1 MLPDNFSIGIENHE
15 TGAASSL
22 VQTSDV
28 CHIVK
33 TTKDLSKYSRI
44 GSSPYMFTSKLNPQ
58 QREQALASLASEEF
72 DILIIGGGVNGVGA
86 ALDAVTR
93 GLKVALVEAHDFA
106 AGTSSRSSKLIHGGL
121 RYLEQYDFKLVR
133 EALHE
138 RELMVSTQCPHL
150 VKPVSFLYPL
160 TEKVKERT
168 YVGAGLALYDALR
181 GFKRA
186 LPSHKHLTGKT
197 IASISP
203 SLRQDIITGAIRYF
217 DAQVDDARHTMMI
230 ARTAARHG
238 AVMAT
243 GVRVD
248 DLTRSGKKVTGV
260 VAIDQATNK
269 KFTIAAKATIMCAG
283 VWSDELHEK
292 FGLTAGY
299 SVAMSKGVH
308 IVVPGDAIQS
318 KDGIILKTPVSV
330 LFLIPWGDKWIVGT
344 TDTPY
349 EGDRSKPLA
358 TQEDVQYIL
367 DQANRVLEPK
377 LKAEDIIGVF
387 AGLRPLVAN
396 KTGSATTK
404 LSREHTVDR
413 PAPGFVSMA
422 GGKYTTYRVMAKD
435 AVDLAVLDLRRLVSD
450 SVTDKLPLIG
460 ADGYFALKQQV
471 SKIAEDTQMSEATIT
486 HLLDRYGSLIE
497 EILELIAEDS
507 SLAERIIPE
516 LPYLKAEILHAAT
529 HEGALSVEDVL
540 LRRTRISFE
549 AVDGGAD
556 AAKEVAKI
564 IGEPL
569 GWGAKERNASVSAFL
584 EVIEREEE
592 ALVELVNS

>member
-1 MLPDNFSIGIENHE
+1 
-15 TGAASSL
+15 
-22 VQTSDV
+22 
-28 CHIVK
+28 
-33 TTKDLSKYSRI
+33 
-44 GSSPYMFTSKLNPQ
+44 MFTSQLNPQ
-58 QREQALASLASEEF
+58 QRAAALTSLATEEF
-72 DILIIGGGVNGVGA
+72 DILIIGGGVNGAGA

-93 GLKVALVEAHDFA
+93 GLKVALVESHDFA

-133 EALHE
+133 EALRE

-181 GFKRA
+181 GMKRA

-197 IASISP
+197 IAAISP

-238 AVMAT
+238 AVLAT
-243 GVRVD
+243 GVRVE
-248 DLTRSGKKVTGV
+248 DLIRNGKRITGV
-260 VAIDQATNK
+260 VAVDTATNK
-269 KFTIAAKATIMCAG
+269 KIKISAKATIMCAG
-283 VWSDELHEK
+283 VWSDELHAK
-292 FGLTAGY
+292 FDLTPGY
-299 SVAMSKGVH
+299 TVAMSKGVH
-308 IVVPGDAIQS
+308 IVLPGDAIKS

-349 EGDRSKPLA
+349 DGDRANPRA

-367 DQANRVLEPK
+367 DQANRVLEPHI
-377 LKAEDIIGVF
+377 KADDILGVF

-413 PAPGFVSMA
+413 PTSGFVSLA

-435 AVDLAVLDLRRLVSD
+435 AVDLAVLDLRRLVND

-460 ADGYFALKQQV
+460 ADGYFALVQQT
-471 SKIAEDTQMSEATIT
+471 SKIAEKYSISEATVT

-497 EILELIAEDS
+497 EILEIIDADS
-507 SLAERIIPE
+507 SMGQRLIPE
-516 LPYLKAEILHAAT
+516 LPYIKAEILHAVT

-549 AVDGGAD
+549 AFDCGVDVAAD
-556 AAKEVAKI
+556 VAKI
-564 IGEPL
+564 IGAQL
-569 GWGAKERNASVSAFL
+569 GWGAKERSASVDSFTEL
-584 EVIEREEE
+584 MEKEEA

>member
-1 MLPDNFSIGIENHE
+1 
-15 TGAASSL
+15 
-22 VQTSDV
+22 
-28 CHIVK
+28 
-33 TTKDLSKYSRI
+33 
-44 GSSPYMFTSKLNPQ
+44 MFTSKLNPQ
-58 QREQALASLASEEF
+58 QRERAVNSLATEEF
-72 DILIIGGGVNGVGA
+72 DVLVIGGGVNGVGV
-86 ALDAVTR
+86 ALDAVSR

-106 AGTSSRSSKLIHGGL
+106 SGTSSRSSKLIHGGL

-181 GFKRA
+181 GFKRS

-197 IASISP
+197 IAQISP

-238 AVMAT
+238 AVLAT
-243 GVRVD
+243 GIHVD
-248 DLTRSGKKVTGV
+248 GLLRNGKKVIGA
-260 VAIDQATNK
+260 VAFDRITQK
-269 KFTIAAKATIMCAG
+269 KIEISAKVTIMCAG
-283 VWSDELHEK
+283 VWSDQLHEK
-292 FGLTAGY
+292 FDLTPGY

-308 IVVPGDAIQS
+308 IVVPGSAIES

-330 LFLIPWGDKWIVGT
+330 LFLIPWCGQWIVGT

-349 EGDRSKPLA
+349 EGDRSNPIA
-358 TQEDVQYIL
+358 TQDDVQYIL

-377 LKAEDIIGVF
+377 LRAEDIVGVF

-413 PAPGFVSMA
+413 PASGFVSLA

-435 AVDLAVLDLRRLVSD
+435 AVDLAVLDLRRLVNE
-450 SVTDKLPLIG
+450 SVTEKLPLIG
-460 ADGYFALKQQV
+460 ADGYYALQQQTAE
-471 SKIAEDTQMSEATIT
+471 IAQQYDLPQATIT
-486 HLLDRYGSLIE
+486 HLLNRYGSLIE
-497 EILELIAEDS
+497 EVLELVTSDS
-507 SLAERIIPE
+507 TLSQRLIPD
-516 LPYLKAEILHAAT
+516 LPYIKAEILHAVT
-529 HEGALSVEDVL
+529 HEGAVSVEDVL

-549 AVDGGAD
+549 ASDSGASV
-556 AAKEVAKI
+556 AEEVAAI
-564 IGEPL
+564 IGPEL
-569 GWGAKERNASVSAFL
+569 SWSATDRRVSVGAFL
-584 EVIEREEE
+584 EVIADEEK
-592 ALVELVNS
+592 ALAELLNS

>member
-1 MLPDNFSIGIENHE
+1 
-15 TGAASSL
+15 
-22 VQTSDV
+22 
-28 CHIVK
+28 
-33 TTKDLSKYSRI
+33 
-44 GSSPYMFTSKLNPQ
+44 MFTSSLNHE
-58 QREQALASLASEEF
+58 QRAAALSALATEEF
-72 DILIIGGGVNGVGA
+72 DILVIGGGVNGVGV

-93 GLKVALVEAHDFA
+93 GLKVALVESQDYA

-197 IASISP
+197 IANISP

-243 GVRVD
+243 NVRVD
-248 DLTRSGKKVTGV
+248 DLARSGKKVVGA
-260 VAIDQATNK
+260 VATDLKSGKQL
-269 KFTIAAKATIMCAG
+269 TISAKATIMCAG

-292 FGLTAGY
+292 FGLTPGY

-308 IVVPGDAIQS
+308 IVVPQSAIHS

-349 EGDRSKPLA
+349 DGDRAKPLA

-377 LKAEDIIGVF
+377 LKSEDILGVF

-396 KTGSATTK
+396 NAKSATTK

-413 PAPGFVSMA
+413 PAPGFVSLA

-435 AVDLAVLDLRRLVSD
+435 AVDLAVLDLRRIVSD

-471 SKIAEDTQMSEATIT
+471 LKIASEYNLSEATVQ
-486 HLLDRYGSLIE
+486 HLLDRYGSLIS
-497 EILELIAEDS
+497 EILEIVAADES
-507 SLAERIIPE
+507 MAERLIPD
-516 LPYLKAEILHAAT
+516 LPYIKAEILHAAS

-549 AVDGGAD
+549 ASDSGLSVAD
-556 AAKEVAKI
+556 KVADLIGTVLNWSAADRKDSI
-564 IGEPL
+564 QSY
-569 GWGAKERNASVSAFL
+569 ERVVEDEESAL
-584 EVIEREEE
+584 R
-592 ALVELVNS
+592 ALVKSSVA

>member
-1 MLPDNFSIGIENHE
+1 
-15 TGAASSL
+15 
-22 VQTSDV
+22 
-28 CHIVK
+28 
-33 TTKDLSKYSRI
+33 
-44 GSSPYMFTSKLNPQ
+44 MFTSQLNAS
-58 QREQALASLASEEF
+58 QREKAISTLASEEF

-86 ALDAVTR
+86 ALDAVSR
-93 GLKVALVEAHDFA
+93 GLKVALVEAQDYA

-121 RYLEQYDFKLVR
+121 RYLAQYDFKLVR

-197 IASISP
+197 IATISP

-243 GVRVD
+243 GVRVEE
-248 DLTRSGKKVTGV
+248 LLRNGKKVVGA
-260 VAIDQATNK
+260 VARDTHTNK
-269 KFTIAAKATIMCAG
+269 KISISAKATIMCAG
-283 VWSDELHEK
+283 VWSDELHAQ

-308 IVVPGDAIQS
+308 IVVPGDAIHS
-318 KDGIILKTPVSV
+318 KDGIILKTSVSV

-349 EGDRSKPLA
+349 EGDRAKPLA

-377 LKAEDIIGVF
+377 LRSEDILGVF

-396 KTGSATTK
+396 KTGAATTK

-435 AVDLAVLDLRRLVSD
+435 AVDLAVLDLRRLVSE
-450 SVTDKLPLIG
+450 SVTEKLPLIG

-471 SKIAEDTQMSEATIT
+471 AKIAEENAISEATVT

-497 EILELIAEDS
+497 EILALIADEP
-507 SLAERIIPE
+507 SLAERLIPD
-516 LPYLKAEILHAAT
+516 LPYIKAEILHAAT

-549 AVDGGAD
+549 AADSGAG

-564 IGEPL
+564 IGDQL

-584 EVIEREEE
+584 DVIAQEE
-592 ALVELVNS
+592 AALAQLVNS

>member
-1 MLPDNFSIGIENHE
+1 
-15 TGAASSL
+15 
-22 VQTSDV
+22 
-28 CHIVK
+28 
-33 TTKDLSKYSRI
+33 
-44 GSSPYMFTSKLNPQ
+44 MFTSQLNPQ
-58 QREQALASLASEEF
+58 QRAAALTSLATEEF

-93 GLKVALVEAHDFA
+93 GLKVALVESHDFA

-133 EALHE
+133 EALRE

-181 GFKRA
+181 GMKRA

-197 IASISP
+197 IAAISP

-243 GVRVD
+243 GVRAE
-248 DLTRSGKKVTGV
+248 DLIRNGKRITGV
-260 VAIDQATNK
+260 VAVDTATK
-269 KFTIAAKATIMCAG
+269 KKITISAKATIMCAG
-283 VWSDELHEK
+283 VWSDELHAK
-292 FGLTAGY
+292 FELTPGY
-299 SVAMSKGVH
+299 TVAMSKGVH
-308 IVVPGDAIQS
+308 IVLPGDAIKSQ
-318 KDGIILKTPVSV
+318 DGIILKTPVSV

-349 EGDRSKPLA
+349 DGDRANPRA

-367 DQANRVLEPK
+367 DQANRVLEPQI
-377 LKAEDIIGVF
+377 KADDILGVF

-396 KTGSATTK
+396 RTGSATTK

-413 PAPGFVSMA
+413 PAPGFVSIA

-435 AVDLAVLDLRRLVSD
+435 AVDLAVLDLRRLVNE

-460 ADGYFALKQQV
+460 ADGYFALVQQT
-471 SKIAEDTQMSEATIT
+471 SKISDKYSISEATVT

-497 EILELIAEDS
+497 EILEIIDADS
-507 SLAERIIPE
+507 SMAQRLIPE
-516 LPYLKAEILHAAT
+516 LPYIKAEILHAVT

-549 AVDGGAD
+549 AFDGGVDVAAD
-556 AAKEVAKI
+556 VAKI
-564 IGEPL
+564 IGAQL
-569 GWGAKERNASVSAFL
+569 GWGAKERSASVVSFTEL
-584 EVIEREEE
+584 MEKEEE

>member
-1 MLPDNFSIGIENHE
+1 
-15 TGAASSL
+15 
-22 VQTSDV
+22 
-28 CHIVK
+28 
-33 TTKDLSKYSRI
+33 
-44 GSSPYMFTSKLNPQ
+44 MFTSQLNVQ
-58 QREQALASLASEEF
+58 QREKAIASLTTEEF

-86 ALDAVTR
+86 ALDAVSR
-93 GLKVALVEAHDFA
+93 GLKVALVEAHDYA

-197 IASISP
+197 IAKISP
-203 SLRQDIITGAIRYF
+203 SLRQDIINGAIRYF

-243 GVRVD
+243 GVRVE
-248 DLTRSGKKVTGV
+248 DLQRSGKKVTGV
-260 VAIDQATNK
+260 VAVDTYTNK
-269 KFTIAAKATIMCAG
+269 KLKISAKATIMCAG

-308 IVVPGDAIQS
+308 IVVPGDAIHS

-349 EGDRSKPLA
+349 EGDRAKPLA

-367 DQANRVLEPK
+367 DQANRVLEPT
-377 LKAEDIIGVF
+377 LKSEDILGVF

-404 LSREHTVDR
+404 LSREHTVDH
-413 PAPGFVSMA
+413 PVPGFVSMA
-422 GGKYTTYRVMAKD
+422 GGKYTTYRIMAKD
-435 AVDLAVLDLRRLVSD
+435 AVDLAVLDLRRLVNN
-450 SVTDKLPLIG
+450 SVTEKLPLIG
-460 ADGYFALKQQV
+460 ADGYFALQQQV
-471 SKIAEDTQMSEATIT
+471 AKIAEDNSLSEATVT
-486 HLLDRYGSLIE
+486 HLLNRHGSLIA
-497 EILELIAEDS
+497 EILELIADDA
-507 SLAERIIPE
+507 SLAERLIPD

-549 AVDGGAD
+549 AADSGAA
-556 AAKEVAKI
+556 AAKEVATI
-564 IGEPL
+564 IGEEL
-569 GWGAKERNASVSAFL
+569 GWGAKERSGSVGAFL
-584 EVIEREEE
+584 EVIAKEE
-592 ALVELVNS
+592 AALLEFANS